1 MATQKRPVKADLNIQ
16 AQILKQ
22 LPSPVMAV
30 DKDMRIIYVND
41 SAMDMTEKPENEMI
55 GKLCYSIFNTA
66 DCQTDACCMKKAL
79 ITGESYSNR
88 TEAIIKDEELNAEY
102 YAVPLKD
109 DDGKIIGGLEFIVDI
124 TKQVQYEQSL
134 IEQSKTIHK
143 LSTPTIKLWEGI
155 LVLPIIGVVDSIRAQ
170 NMMETMLDKI
180 AETYSRVII
189 LDIFGVAAVDT
200 AVAQHLIKI
209 AKATKLMGCDCIL
222 SGISPPVAQ
231 TIVQLGIDMES
242 IHTKSTLADAFEE
255 ALEIMKLKVTE
266 Q

>member
-1 MATQKRPVKADLNIQ
+1 MATGKHPVKANKEIKE
-16 AQILKQ
+16 QILKQ
-22 LPSPVMAV
+22 IPSPVMAV
-30 DKDMRIIYVND
+30 DKEMKIIYVND
-41 SAMDMTEKPENEMI
+41 SALDMADKSEKDVI
-55 GKLCYSIFNTA
+55 GQYCYNIFNTT
-66 DCQTDACCMKKAL
+66 DCRTNDCCMKKAL
-79 ITGESYSNR
+79 TTGEICSNR
-88 TEAIIKDEELNAEY
+88 TEAVIKGEDLNAEY

-109 DDGKIIGGLEFIVDI
+109 DSGEIIGGLEFIVDI

-134 IEQSKTIHK
+134 VEQSKIIHK

-189 LDIFGVAAVDT
+189 LDILGVAAVDT

-231 TIVQLGIDMES
+231 TIVQLGIDMEA
-242 IHTKSTLADAFEE
+242 IHTKATLADAFAE
-255 ALEIMKLKVTE
+255 AIEIMNLKVE
-266 Q
+266 EK